1 MWLPVTGLCLK
12 NVDSVFK
19 DLNKNHL
26 PPDMYKFSCA
36 DDKALG
42 TDTTDLL
49 CWLYR
54 FADSMMITILSG

>member
-1 MWLPVTGLCLK
+1 MWLPITGSCLK

-19 DLNKNHL
+19 DLNKNRL
-26 PPDMYKFSCA
+26 APDMYKFSCA

-49 CWLYR
+49 C
-54 FADSMMITILSG
+54 